1 LEDRKKAAELVKYFA
16 KVLEKDKGEKK

>member
-1 LEDRKKAAELVKYFA
+1 LEDWKKAAELVKYFA